1 PVAVDPDAAD
11 HAIPQ
16 CRPLHSGYAI
26 RKPPTGSAPPAAP
39 PPHAPFPRACS
50 RSSEP
55 AGTHARSR
63 AVPSAAAPPPPVR
76 CERNM
81 PASLIPQTWYACIFT
96 LPHLVITG
104 SPYEEDAACLIP
116 AG

>member
-1 PVAVDPDAAD
+1 
-11 HAIPQ
+11 
-16 CRPLHSGYAI
+16 
-26 RKPPTGSAPPAAP
+26 PTGSAPPAAP
-39 PPHAPFPRACS
+39 PPHAPFPQACS

-63 AVPSAAAPPPPVR
+63 VVPCAAARPLQVR

-81 PASLIPQTWYACIFT
+81 PASPIPQTWYACIFT

-104 SPYEEDAACLIP
+104 SPYKMGGEHLHGSRDGKNAWTHGRAWTQRGFLRVS
-116 AG
+116 ARAV